1 MADILHLHENAS
13 ILPWQEFAK
22 LLSPLILLLFIL
34 HKTKPAKRKNLP
46 PSPPKLPII
55 GNLHQLGTHPHRS
68 LQSLSRKF
76 GELMLLH
83 LGNRPALV
91 VSSASVAQEIMK
103 THDIIFSTRPHLTIP
118 SKLVYNAK
126 DVSFAPYGEYWRQM
140 RSITVLQLLSNH
152 RVGTFREVRREEMA
166 LMIETITKMGHKP
179 VDVSEM
185 LVIYTNDV
193 VCRVAFGRKY
203 SGERDGDADFK
214 EVLKEFVELIGSFHV
229 GDYIPWLAWIHR
241 LNGLDSRVDKVVR
254 RFDHFLEGVVE
265 EHTARL
271 KKYKNSGDADKKEI
285 VKDFVDVLLDIQRD
299 KTLGFP
305 IDRDS
310 IKGLLLD
317 VFAAGTDTTYTVLE
331 WAMTEIL
338 RHPQTM
344 KKLQAEIRGLVGTE
358 EITESNLEKMKYLKA
373 VIKETLRLHPPIPLL
388 VPRESSQDIK
398 INGYDIP
405 AGTQVI
411 TNAWAIHRDPA
422 SWKEP
427 DKFRPERFLNSTV
440 DFKGQDFH
448 LIPFGA
454 GRRGCPGTA
463 FAIANNELVLAN
475 IMHKFDWALPDGVDA
490 ATLDMRESTGLTIHR
505 KSPLFAVAT
514 PHSSP

>member
-254 RFDHFLEGVVE
+254 RFDHSLVVE

-271 KKYKNSGDADKKEI
+271 KKYKNSGDADKKETA
-285 VKDFVDVLLDIQRD
+285 KDFVDVLPEIRRD
-299 KTLGFP
+299 KTLGFH

-317 VFAAGTDTTYTVLE
+317 VFAAGTDTTYTVGNDRNIE
-331 WAMTEIL
+331 ASPNYGETSS
-338 RHPQTM
+338 RDQ
-344 KKLQAEIRGLVGTE
+344 GTCGNRKRNIGE
-358 EITESNLEKMKYLKA
+358 
-373 VIKETLRLHPPIPLL
+373 RLG
-388 VPRESSQDIK
+388 ENEDIK

-422 SWKEP
+422 SWKEH
-427 DKFRPERFLNSTV
+427 DEFRPERFLDSTV

-454 GRRGCPGTA
+454 GRTECPGTA

-475 IMHKFDWALPDGVDA
+475 LMHKFDWALPDGVDA
-490 ATLDMRESTGLTIHR
+490 ATLDMRERIGLTIHR